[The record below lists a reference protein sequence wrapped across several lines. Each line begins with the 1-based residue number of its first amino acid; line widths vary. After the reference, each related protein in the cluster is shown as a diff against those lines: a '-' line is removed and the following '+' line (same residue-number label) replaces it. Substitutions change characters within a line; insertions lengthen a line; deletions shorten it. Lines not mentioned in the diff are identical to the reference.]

1 MITFPQT
8 DKIYI
13 KIQDWHKMICDINTR
28 SPEEACGLLLGEIN
42 QNYYQATEVRPT
54 QNVLRSPV
62 RYRMNPKEQL
72 DTFNYMDKKGLY
84 LVGIYHSHPD
94 GPDTPSDTDIDEAF
108 YPEAV
113 YLIWSRSSGE
123 WKCRAF
129 LIQDGSIT
137 EIQISTHQ

>member
-1 MITFPQT
+1 M
-8 DKIYI
+8 D
-13 KIQDWHKMICDINTR
+13 
-28 SPEEACGLLLGEIN
+28 
-42 QNYYQATEVRPT
+42 
-54 QNVLRSPV
+54 
-62 RYRMNPKEQL
+62 PKEQL
-72 DTFNYMDKKGLY
+72 DVFNYMDKKGLD

-123 WKCRAF
+123 WRCRAF

-137 EIQISTHQ
+137 EIQISAHQ